1 MSTYEENKGPIDKL
15 CESTKKWISSTEVH
29 EYLRKLSF
37 KFDENWQK
45 DLRDNHWATSKFR
58 TILTTHERI
67 QLTDKLK
74 LVEDKSKIDQIEI
87 VPLRTYLLL
96 TCFDQLGLQK
106 GWLTFDNYLGSTK
119 TKKEISEI
127 LEQFKYE
134 TELNKVKTIYE
145 SYKKDYSVKHAFM
158 NFVNEMLNEE
168 TKNELIN
175 SIRITIHNPK
185 NLLETK
191 ESTTQEKFDYLYK
204 VRNDFTH
211 NSFSTGIF
219 INPLAKDAIWTY
231 RETYYLKK
239 RQYSVY
245 TTIEFVNLIRD
256 SILKGIV
263 NIIKENKYSVRV

>member
-1 MSTYEENKGPIDKL
+1 MSTYEENKVPIDKL
-15 CESTKKWISSTEVH
+15 CESTQKWISSSEVH
-29 EYLRKLSF
+29 EYLRKLSLR
-37 KFDENWQK
+37 FDENWQK
-45 DLRDNHWATSKFR
+45 DLRDNHWASSKFR
-58 TILTTHERI
+58 TILTIHERI

-74 LVEDKSKIDQIEI
+74 LVEERSKIDQIEI

-106 GWLTFDNYLGSTK
+106 GWLTFDDFLETTK
-119 TKKEISEI
+119 TKKEINEM
-127 LEQFKYE
+127 LEKLKNE

-145 SYKKDYSVKHAFM
+145 FYKKDFSVKNSFM
-158 NFVNEMLNEE
+158 NFINEILNEE

-175 SIRITIHNPK
+175 SIRITINNPK

-191 ESTTQEKFDYLYK
+191 ESTTQEKLDYLYK
-204 VRNDFTH
+204 IRNDYTH
-211 NSFSTGIF
+211 KSFSTGIF
-219 INPLAKDAIWTY
+219 INPLEKDANWTY

-245 TTIEFVNLIRD
+245 TRIEFVNLIRE

-263 NIIKENKYSVRV
+263 NIIKENKYSV

>member
-1 MSTYEENKGPIDKL
+1 MSTYEENKVPIDKL
-15 CESTKKWISSTEVH
+15 CESTKKWISSSEVH
-29 EYLRKLSF
+29 EYLRKLAF

-45 DLRDNHWATSKFR
+45 DLRDNHWASSKFR

-74 LVEDKSKIDQIEI
+74 LVEDRSKIDQIEI

-106 GWLTFDNYLGSTK
+106 GWLTFDNYLESTK
-119 TKKEISEI
+119 TKKEISAM
-127 LEQFKYE
+127 LEQLKHE
-134 TELNKVKTIYE
+134 TELYKMKTIYE

-158 NFVNEMLNEE
+158 NFINEILNEE

-175 SIRITIHNPK
+175 SIRIKIHNPK

-191 ESTTQEKFDYLYK
+191 ESTTQEKLDYLYK

-219 INPLAKDAIWTY
+219 INPLANDTNWTY

-263 NIIKENKYSVRV
+263 YIIKENKYSVRG